1 MIKKNILI
9 VDDSALMRKVLCDTI
24 ESIEEFQVAGICKD
38 GVEALNALNEKK
50 FDAMILDVNMPHMDG
65 IQLLEEIRK
74 RKINVTTLMASTL
87 TTEHADITMRC
98 MELGA
103 VDFVT
108 KPESIIEAK
117 GEDYRN
123 RIENMLKAVF
133 LSDENKKLMRS
144 QQAHTPLQTA
154 RSSSA
159 NGVPLSPMSTMRF
172 THVERG
178 VRKKPKGNNKLVA
191 FACSTG
197 GPKALQSVIP
207 FINSKI
213 DAPVVLVQHM
223 PKGFTKSMAE
233 RLDEISGIKVKEAEE
248 GEILKKGVV
257 YIAPGGN
264 HLEVAPVAGGNHK
277 IAFNEAPPVTG
288 LKPCANIMYKSL
300 AKTNYDE
307 IVCVVLTGMGSDGT
321 EGIVE
326 LDKHK
331 PIHVI
336 SQDADTSVVY
346 GMPKAIADA
355 GMTDEVLPLTR
366 IADAIT
372 KYVGTV

>member
-1 MIKKNILI
+1 MVKKNILI

-38 GVEALNALNEKK
+38 GVEALKALNEKK
-50 FDAMILDVNMPHMDG
+50 FDAMILDVNMPNMDG

-117 GEDYRN
+117 GEEYRN

-133 LSDENKKLMRS
+133 LSDEHKKLSKS
-144 QQAHTPLQTA
+144 QSARTA
-154 RSSSA
+154 TAATSEAPGISA
-159 NGVPLSPMSTMRF
+159 SPMSTQRF
-172 THVERG
+172 VHVDRG

-264 HLEVAPVAGGNHK
+264 HLEVAPVPGGNHK
-277 IAFNEAPPVTG
+277 VAFNGAPPVTG

-300 AKTNYDE
+300 SKTNYDE

-366 IADAIT
+366 IAGAIT
-372 KYVGTV
+372 KYVGLA